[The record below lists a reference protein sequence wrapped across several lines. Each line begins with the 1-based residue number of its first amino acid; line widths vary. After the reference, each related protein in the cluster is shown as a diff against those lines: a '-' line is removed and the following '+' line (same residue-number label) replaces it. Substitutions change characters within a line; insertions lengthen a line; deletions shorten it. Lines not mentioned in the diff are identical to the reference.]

1 MHLIIG
7 GAYQGKRRF
16 AEERFGLKPE
26 DIFTCTGE
34 DPDFSCP
41 CLDRLEEFTLSCVK
55 AGRDSVTFFR
65 ENRAHW
71 EGSVLILRDISAG
84 VVPMDAEMRAWR
96 EENGRLGRYLAEQAE
111 SVHRIFC
118 GLEQRLK

>member
-7 GAYQGKRRF
+7 GAYQGKRQF

-34 DPDFSCP
+34 DPDFTCP

-55 AGRDSVTFFR
+55 AGRDSVACFR
-65 ENRAHW
+65 ENR
-71 EGSVLILRDISAG
+71 EGWKDSVLILGDISAG
-84 VVPMDAEMRAWR
+84 VVPMEAQLRAWR
-96 EENGRLGRYLAEQAE
+96 EENGRLGRYLGEQAE
-111 SVHRIFC
+111 SVYRLFC

>member
-7 GAYQGKRRF
+7 GAYQGKRQF
-16 AEERFGLKPE
+16 AEARFGLKPE
-26 DIFTCTGE
+26 DIFICTGE
-34 DPDFSCP
+34 DPDFSYE

-55 AGRDSVTFFR
+55 AGRDSTAFFR
-65 ENRAHW
+65 ENRERW
-71 EGSVLILRDISAG
+71 EGGVLILGDISAG
-84 VVPMDAEMRAWR
+84 VVPMDEDQRAWR
-96 EENGRLGRYLAEQAE
+96 EENGHLGRYLAEQAE

>member
-7 GAYQGKRRF
+7 GAYQGKRAF
-16 AEERFGLKPE
+16 AETRFQLKPG
-26 DIFTCTGE
+26 DIFSCTGE
-34 DPDFSCP
+34 DPDFSYK

-71 EGSVLILRDISAG
+71 EGSVLILRDISGYCITLSELFACAALAAG
-84 VVPMDAEMRAWR
+84 QIL
-96 EENGRLGRYLAEQAE
+96 N
-111 SVHRIFC
+111 
-118 GLEQRLK
+118 

>member
-34 DPDFSCP
+34 DPDFSYK
-41 CLDRLEEFTLSCVK
+41 CLDHLEEFTLSCVK
-55 AGRDSVTFFR
+55 GGRDSVAYFR
-65 ENRAHW
+65 ENR
-71 EGSVLILRDISAG
+71 EGWKDSVLILGDISAG
-84 VVPMDAEMRAWR
+84 VVPMDAELRAWR
-96 EENGRLGRYLAEQAE
+96 EENGRLGRYLGEQAE
-111 SVHRIFC
+111 SVHRLFC

>member
-7 GAYQGKRRF
+7 GAYQGKRQF

-34 DPDFSCP
+34 DPDFTCP

-55 AGRDSVTFFR
+55 AGRDSVACFR
-65 ENRAHW
+65 ENR
-71 EGSVLILRDISAG
+71 EGWKDSVPILGDSSAG
-84 VVPMDAEMRAWR
+84 VVPMEAQLRAWR
-96 EENGRLGRYLAEQAE
+96 EENGRLGRYLGEQAE
-111 SVHRIFC
+111 SVHRLFC

>member
-7 GAYQGKRRF
+7 GAYQGKRAF
-16 AEERFGLKPE
+16 AETRFQLKPG
-26 DIFTCTGE
+26 DIFSCTGE
-34 DPDFSCP
+34 DPDFSYK
-41 CLDRLEEFTLSCVK
+41 CLDRLEEFTLACVK
-55 AGRDSVTFFR
+55 AGRDSVAFFR
-65 ENRAHW
+65 ENRERW
-71 EGSVLILRDISAG
+71 EDSALILGDISAG
-84 VVPMDAEMRAWR
+84 VVPVDAEMRAWR

>member
-7 GAYQGKRRF
+7 GAYQGKRQF

-55 AGRDSVTFFR
+55 AGRDSVACFR
-65 ENRAHW
+65 ENR
-71 EGSVLILRDISAG
+71 EGWKDSVLILGDISAG
-84 VVPMDAEMRAWR
+84 VVPLEAQLRAWR
-96 EENGRLGRYLAEQAE
+96 EENGQLGRYLGEQAE
-111 SVHRIFC
+111 SVHRLFC

>member
-34 DPDFSCP
+34 DPVFSCP
-41 CLDRLEEFTLSCVK
+41 CLDHLEEFTLSCVK
-55 AGRDSVTFFR
+55 GGRDSVAYFR
-65 ENRAHW
+65 ENR
-71 EGSVLILRDISAG
+71 EGWKDSVLILGDISAG
-84 VVPMDAEMRAWR
+84 VVPMDAELRAWR
-96 EENGRLGRYLAEQAE
+96 EENGRLGRYLGEQAE
-111 SVHRIFC
+111 SVHRLFC

>member
-7 GAYQGKRRF
+7 GAYQGKRQF

-26 DIFTCTGE
+26 NIFICTGE

-55 AGRDSVTFFR
+55 AGRDSVACFR
-65 ENRAHW
+65 ENR
-71 EGSVLILRDISAG
+71 EGWKDSVLILGDISAG
-84 VVPMDAEMRAWR
+84 VVPMEAQLRAWR
-96 EENGRLGRYLAEQAE
+96 EENGRLGRYLGEQAE
-111 SVHRIFC
+111 SVHRLFC

>member
-1 MHLIIG
+1 MKLIIG
-7 GAYQGKRRF
+7 GAYQGKRDF
-16 AEERFGLKPE
+16 AKAAFSLTES

-34 DPDFSCP
+34 DPDFSYK
-41 CLDRLEEFTLSCVK
+41 CLDRLEKFTLSCVK
-55 AGRDSVTFFR
+55 AGRDSVAFFR
-65 ENRAHW
+65 ENRARW

-84 VVPMDAEMRAWR
+84 VVPMDEEMRAWR